1 MKNQEKDLIELSG
14 HSDLEVTVDRGRRY
28 EGDGY
33 LAENM
38 KSSSSLEFTPG
49 KWGADTQIEIEN
61 LEAIRKVGQ
70 GDKKSKEKEP
80 VDFYSLLSELTEK
93 VPLFRVERDALFVFG
108 GDIWRK
114 VSDLEFA
121 EIVQQYIPERKLR
134 KFGGMKKLKELYET
148 ALTSPKLRKISELEL
163 EKDR

>member
-1 MKNQEKDLIELSG
+1 M
-14 HSDLEVTVDRGRRY
+14 
-28 EGDGY
+28 
-33 LAENM
+33 
-38 KSSSSLEFTPG
+38 
-49 KWGADTQIEIEN
+49 
-61 LEAIRKVGQ
+61 
-70 GDKKSKEKEP
+70 
-80 VDFYSLLSELTEK
+80 
-93 VPLFRVERDALFVFG
+93 FVFG

-163 EKDR
+163 EKDRYKVAFQNGIYDAITGKMEYGFSPEYMALHTFMMDILWLTNFSGILQMGMRL